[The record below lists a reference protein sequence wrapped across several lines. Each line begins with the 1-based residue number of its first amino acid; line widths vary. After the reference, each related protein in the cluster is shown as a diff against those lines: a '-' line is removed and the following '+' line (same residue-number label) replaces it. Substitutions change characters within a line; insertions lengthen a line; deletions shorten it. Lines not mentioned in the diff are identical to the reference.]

1 MSEIGMSAQ
10 SDEQRSLFEDQ
21 AVEIVE
27 QAGKQGL
34 TLRVL
39 GSLAFHMQC
48 PKYGRLQKEMGRA
61 YTDIDFAGYKSQS
74 TKVAKFLLGLGYK
87 EDLEVNTFF
96 GGERLIF
103 NHPTNGLHVDVFFD
117 RLNFCHEVNWVGR
130 LEAENWTLPLAEM
143 LMEKMQIVR
152 LNEKDLIDTIMLLL
166 EHPLGDSDQE
176 TIHIDRVSKL
186 CARDWGLWRTLTMN
200 LEKVGRLGQEYTE
213 LSGDEKEKL
222 VTQVSLA
229 LKKIEDEPKSLGW
242 KMRSKVGDRV
252 KWYQEVDDI
261 T

>member
-1 MSEIGMSAQ
+1 
-10 SDEQRSLFEDQ
+10 
-21 AVEIVE
+21 
-27 QAGKQGL
+27 
-34 TLRVL
+34 
-39 GSLAFHMQC
+39 MQC

-200 LEKVGRLGQEYTE
+200 LEKVGRLGQEYTS

-222 VTQVSLA
+222 AAQAALEKAHTEILHLTAANSHIAQERDEARKWARFYQALA
-229 LKKIEDEPKSLGW
+229 QSWKKAYENTWKNNRVIPK
-242 KMRSKVGDRV
+242 
-252 KWYQEVDDI
+252 
-261 T
+261 